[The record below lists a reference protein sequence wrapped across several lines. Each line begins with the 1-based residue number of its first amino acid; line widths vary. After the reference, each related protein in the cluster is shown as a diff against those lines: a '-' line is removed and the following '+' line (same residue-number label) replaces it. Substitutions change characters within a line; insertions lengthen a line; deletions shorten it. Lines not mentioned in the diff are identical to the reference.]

1 MLSAERNTNNRDAQQ
16 QPEKQVSQADP
27 EASDEDPDHVHDQA
41 QATARIAVVRH
52 PAAERPKS
60 QHPQLQCL
68 QPERDTDYRNHQQQ
82 AGYQIFHRGKQSAAD
97 KPDDI
102 SQNFIA
108 SIL

>member
-52 PAAERPKS
+52 SAAERPKS

-68 QPERDTDYRNHQQQ
+68 QPERDTDYRNHQQHIRYSTAVSNPPQ
-82 AGYQIFHRGKQSAAD
+82 
-97 KPDDI
+97 I
-102 SQNFIA
+102 SQMIFPKNFIA

>member
-68 QPERDTDYRNHQQQ
+68 QPEGIPIIVTISSKLDIRYSTAVSNPPQ
-82 AGYQIFHRGKQSAAD
+82 
-97 KPDDI
+97 I
-102 SQNFIA
+102 SQMIFPKNFIA